1 MKTTLKLIGGK
12 KIISPKEDITRPT
25 TLMVRE
31 ALFNI
36 LRGNVLNSN
45 WLDLF
50 SGTGAISCEAINHGA
65 KKIIAIEKSR
75 INSEIC
81 FKNIFSVAQAT
92 SMRDGITVLR
102 EDAFSWLKSKNNTK
116 ESNVT
121 SNEGFEF
128 DFVYI
133 DPPYKS
139 NYYEAILDLLRDNK
153 FIGQTTTIIC
163 EHSKYSDF
171 KIGNYLKLNDERV
184 YGQTKLKFLVK
195 V

>member
-171 KIGNYLKLNDERV
+171 KIGNYFKLNDERV

>member
-1 MKTTLKLIGGK
+1 MKTNLKLIGGK
-12 KIISPKEDITRPT
+12 KIISPKEDITRPP

-36 LRGNVLNSN
+36 LRANVLNSN

-65 KKIIAIEKSR
+65 KKIIAIEKNR

-81 FKNIFSVAQAT
+81 FKNIFSIAQSR
-92 SMRDGITVLR
+92 SMENGVSVLR
-102 EDAFSWLKSKNNTK
+102 EDAISWLKSINRTK
-116 ESNVT
+116 ESKVI
-121 SNEGFEF
+121 SYKEFIF

-133 DPPYKS
+133 DPPYQS
-139 NYYEAILDLLRDNK
+139 NYYEAVLDLLRDNK
-153 FIGQTTTIIC
+153 FIGQKTTIIC
-163 EHSKYSDF
+163 EHSIYSDF